1 MKNLIVLFSL
11 TFTWWDEYQVNLQKL
26 VYEIDVYR
34 FYSHFFWWISLL
46 INYFYYF
53 QNFNQKI
60 VVKFEIYLHI
70 SHFRCLKMMILVS
83 FRKRSVLIGQR
94 HNWTSQSQ
102 SHPSICSSHI
112 FFIKILNYQT
122 KSKFLTTFL
131 NLKAKVIEISCI
143 SSNFL
148 LKKFHFCLECLGS
161 SHPSQPDTAA
171 SLTHRRALAFC
182 KIFSQLDQHMNK
194 TTQSRFCGGLSSKNW
209 CPALLFSVRRVY
221 SKNWAPAKSTK

>member
-1 MKNLIVLFSL
+1 MRFIFTFLILDALKWWFLSHLEKEAFWLVNGTIEHHKVNLIVQF
-11 TFTWWDEYQVNLQKL
+11 V
-26 VYEIDVYR
+26 
-34 FYSHFFWWISLL
+34 HL
-46 INYFYYF
+46 IF
-53 QNFNQKI
+53 
-60 VVKFEIYLHI
+60 
-70 SHFRCLKMMILVS
+70 
-83 FRKRSVLIGQR
+83 
-94 HNWTSQSQ
+94 
-102 SHPSICSSHI
+102 